1 MVRVRSPNYPQLS
14 LSEAIARVEKVLAA
28 ESMHPAP
35 KEVIIKHLG
44 YSSVNGASLGVL
56 SALMKYGLLERH
68 GPDYRV
74 SDLAL
79 LILHPTSPEEKA
91 AAIRKAA
98 TEPSLFSE
106 MMENFK
112 GVLPSDDNLRAYLI
126 RRGFAQSAV
135 SGVINALRDTM
146 ELVASEPKQ
155 YTAEPP
161 VTAKQKPRMY
171 AEHTANPPAP
181 SQEIVRKLLVQFDG
195 DGLQVTAGLVDQ
207 ADVERLIEILSANK
221 TLLPPS
227 RVKPDVAVASDSI
240 TLSEEDHIDT

>member
-14 LSEAIARVEKVLAA
+14 LSEAIARVEKVFAA
-28 ESMHPAP
+28 ENMHPAP
-35 KEVIIKHLG
+35 KEVVIKHLG
-44 YSSVNGASLGVL
+44 YSSVNGASLGAL

-74 SDLAL
+74 SDQAL

-112 GVLPSDDNLRAYLI
+112 GVLPSDDNLRSYLI

-135 SGVINALRDTM
+135 SGVISALRDTM
-146 ELVASEPKQ
+146 QLVASEPKQ
-155 YTAEPP
+155 YTTEPA
-161 VTAKQKPRMY
+161 VTARQKPKIY
-171 AEHTANPPAP
+171 AEHIANPPVP

-195 DGLQVTAGLVDQ
+195 DRLQVTAGLVDQ
-207 ADVERLIEILSANK
+207 SDVERLIEILRANK
-221 TLLPPS
+221 ALLPSS
-227 RVKPDVAVASDSI
+227 RVKPNLALTSENI
-240 TLSEEDHIDT
+240 TFDEEGHIDT